1 MIDNP
6 DQVERLFNR
15 LEAALPLPARFTPEL
30 AAMLQAQNEASS
42 IPSTCS
48 IIWIRN
54 IGDEGGIVCQLKFA
68 PALENE
74 AFVSLTHLR
83 FDARL
88 PLAREITAYQKHR
101 VKRLRRN
108 PS

>member
-15 LEAALPLPARFTPEL
+15 LEAALPLPARVTPEL
-30 AAMLQAQNEASS
+30 ATMLQAQNVGASS
-42 IPSTCS
+42 IPSSCS

-74 AFVSLTHLR
+74 AFVSLELPPLNRTRGWLR
-83 FDARL
+83 
-88 PLAREITAYQKHR
+88 LASDELTG
-101 VKRLRRN
+101 
-108 PS
+108 